1 MYGSKEFIKGAIE
14 VVYDLAK
21 SSLDPTDNI
30 TFTPYNVYVVS
41 HSYILGNQK
50 AMLSTTLP
58 DGKYYEVTYN
68 ADKDEMY
75 VDTYM
80 RVMNTAYKH
89 VESEEGS
96 FYIQK

>member
-1 MYGSKEFIKGAIE
+1 MTAFVLGSIKG
-14 VVYDLAK
+14 
-21 SSLDPTDNI
+21 
-30 TFTPYNVYVVS
+30 TF
-41 HSYILGNQK
+41 
-50 AMLSTTLP
+50 STTLP

-68 ADKDEMY
+68 VDKDEMY